1 MTEMTSV
8 GLDLQES
15 TRRDDTFEDL
25 VDIKA
30 RLNKMT
36 VFPSLLWVWVYD
48 VLSDIYDNHQ
58 APASEHDEEVIAEG
72 FTLKQIFDMLWLDVD
87 KVGLNMDLGGEI
99 IEEVIYDWMRDR
111 NILVS
116 LDNDGWLDD

>member
-1 MTEMTSV
+1 MITE
-8 GLDLQES
+8 LDLQES
-15 TRRDDTFEDL
+15 TRRDDTFKDL

>member
-48 VLSDIYDNHQ
+48 VLSDIYYNHQ
-58 APASEHDEEVIAEG
+58 APASEYHEEVIAEG
-72 FTLKQIFDMLWLDVD
+72 FTLKQIFDMLWVDVD

-99 IEEVIYDWMRDR
+99 IEETIYDWMRER